1 MSIIAAFNPFFKP
14 CESAYDL
21 PSSFFFMFLSLKP
34 AISIETVIDAVCSE
48 FGCDVE
54 SVIQK
59 GRKNNRARDIA
70 IYLARDVTGK
80 TAVRLGQYFGNIS
93 GPAITLRYNHM
104 AKQRAKSKKTDRLVA
119 KIRRIVLNNY

>member
-1 MSIIAAFNPFFKP
+1 M
-14 CESAYDL
+14 
-21 PSSFFFMFLSLKP
+21 KP

-48 FGCDVE
+48 FGCDAG

-80 TAVRLGQYFGNIS
+80 TAVRLGEYFGNIS
-93 GPAITLRYNHM
+93 GLAITLRYISNTRKVFH
-104 AKQRAKSKKTDRLVA
+104 QF
-119 KIRRIVLNNY
+119 